1 MRGLI
6 SSVTF
11 TPRATNRML
20 TFRLICS
27 DFATGA

>member
-6 SSVTF
+6 ELTF
-11 TPRATNRML
+11 TPRATNRMP